1 MMGAECMKRFFII
14 SGGKIED
21 AFAKAVLNGVAEKT
35 VIAADSG
42 MEFLRRNEI
51 IPQIII
57 GDFDR
62 SHLAIDRILF
72 MDKTYLEKESKSKL
86 NIFVIRLGGE
96 KNFII

>member
-1 MMGAECMKRFFII
+1 M
-14 SGGKIED
+14 
-21 AFAKAVLNGVAEKT
+21 
-35 VIAADSG
+35 
-42 MEFLRRNEI
+42 
-51 IPQIII
+51 
-57 GDFDR
+57 